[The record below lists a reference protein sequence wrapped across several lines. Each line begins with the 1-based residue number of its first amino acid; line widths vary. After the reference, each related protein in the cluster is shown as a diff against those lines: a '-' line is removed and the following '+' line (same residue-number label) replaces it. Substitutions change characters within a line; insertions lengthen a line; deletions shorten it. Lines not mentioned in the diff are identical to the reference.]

1 MNNIMKEFQGEL
13 FGLFM
18 ESQANLLAI
27 RGLWERIDKIYGVND
42 MNYTEKEKLLKEI
55 QDTIDYLEL
64 PYDVEEL
71 FEKENEKEYII
82 KGNIDKGFESEFD
95 GVYDEIKPSKEAKEV
110 IDAYRLR
117 RITGYLTDDYRQW
130 NNAKQSELKDRVK
143 HAR

>member
-1 MNNIMKEFQGEL
+1 MNAIMKEFQGEL
-13 FGLFM
+13 FDIFM
-18 ESQANLLAI
+18 ESQANLIAI
-27 RGLWERIDKIYGVND
+27 RGLWDRIDKLYGVND

-82 KGNIDKGFESEFD
+82 KGNIDKGFESEVD

-130 NNAKQSELKDRVK
+130 NDAKQSELKDRVK